1 MGTLYGARMAA
12 VDLPAG
18 WERVAEGPY
27 AGWLLW
33 HGDPFETL
41 SGPFYFRTDDDGGAS
56 GAFVPDDR
64 HRNGHGT
71 VHGGALLTFAD
82 AMAGSTALLAL
93 DGQHVVTVTLNS
105 EFVGACR
112 PDAPVG
118 ARAEIVRATRS
129 MVFVRGGLDQGGE
142 PVLMFSAVLR
152 RITPADPPPAGPP
165 PLTAPR

>member
-1 MGTLYGARMAA
+1 M
-12 VDLPAG
+12 
-18 WERVAEGPY
+18 EEGPY

-41 SGPFYFRTDDDGGAS
+41 SGPFYFRTSGDGGAS
-56 GAFVPDDR
+56 GAFVPDGR

-82 AMAGSTALLAL
+82 AMAGSAALLVL

-112 PDAPVG
+112 ADAPVP
-118 ARAEIVRATRS
+118 ATADIVRATRS
-129 MVFVRGGLDQGGE
+129 MVFVRGELGQDGD

-152 RITPADPPPAGPP
+152 KISPT
-165 PLTAPR
+165 